1 MTWTGRRAAFIAA
14 LAAVCVCFLPAF
26 AARAWAGVVGLELAQ
41 QNVASSNDVNSAE
54 ATCPASKVALG
65 GGGFDTASGSVIL
78 DDLRPLAGFAGM
90 RVQVVKDETAPASSG
105 ITALARCAVALPGL
119 ERVTATSPLSSAN
132 KEVTATCPADKRVV
146 GTGAEINAGGGQV
159 VLDGIIPD
167 DALTRVTAQGAED
180 QTGYASLWS
189 VTAHAICADPP
200 RGLGLARTSERPN
213 VFGQLP
219 LECGYSGASLVGK
232 AIVGVGYDVQGGSG
246 EVRIATLGSSE
257 SPTPP
262 SQRTVFRF
270 LADQDGVSTSWSVTG
285 YAICA
290 DWLVGRGGETLPSS
304 STAKTLSV
312 TCPGQLLL
320 GGGGDTTGA
329 LGEVALRNISASA
342 FNGLR
347 VDAVE
352 IAPGTPTSW
361 NLRGSGICSS
371 SLPGTETVTATSP
384 SNSSTKTASVTC
396 PAGKRVLG
404 VGGGVSAANGQV
416 ILDGLGPNTGLTAAS
431 ATGVEVQG
439 GSAGDWTVRVDAVC
453 APPLPGL
460 QLVSA
465 VSGLDSND
473 KSLIAQCPGLK
484 NLVGAGGDISAA
496 GGQAGLNRVLP
507 SAALDAV
514 TVRAN
519 EDEDGYAGPWGLT
532 AFAVCAAP

>member
-1 MTWTGRRAAFIAA
+1 MTWTGGRAAFIAA
-14 LAAVCVCFLPAF
+14 LAAVCGCVL
-26 AARAWAGVVGLELAQ
+26 AALAPGAWAGVVGLQLVQ
-41 QNVASSNDVNSAE
+41 QDVVSSDAVASGE
-54 ATCPASKVALG
+54 AVCAPSKRAVG
-65 GGGFDTASGSVIL
+65 GGGFEQSTGRLVL
-78 DDLRPLAGFAGM
+78 DDLRPLSGFTGM
-90 RVQVVKDETAPASSG
+90 RVQVVKDESAPASSG
-105 ITALARCAVALPGL
+105 VRALARCAVALPGL
-119 ERVTATSPLSSAN
+119 ERVSATSPLSSAN
-132 KEVTATCPADKRVV
+132 KEVTVTCPSGKRVV

-159 VLDGIIPD
+159 VLDGIVPD
-167 DALTRVTAQGAED
+167 DALTSVTAQGAED

-200 RGLGLARTSERPN
+200 RGLSLARTSEPPN

-219 LECGYSGASLVGK
+219 LECGYSGAALVGRN
-232 AIVGVGYDVQGGSG
+232 IVGVGYDIQGAPG
-246 EVRIATLGSSE
+246 EVRIATLGSSGSSE
-257 SPTPP
+257 LDF
-262 SQRTVFRF
+262 QRTTFRV
-270 LADQDGVSTSWSVTG
+270 LGDQDGISTSWSFTG

-290 DWLVGRGGETLPSS
+290 DWMVGRTSATLPSS
-304 STAKTLSV
+304 STTKTVSV
-312 TCPGQLLL
+312 PCPGQVSL

-329 LGEVALRNISASA
+329 LGEVALRNISASST
-342 FNGLR
+342 GGVR

-352 IAPGTPTSW
+352 IFPGTPTSW
-361 NLRGSGICSS
+361 NLRAVDICAS
-371 SLPGTETVTATSP
+371 SLPGTETVTSTSA
-384 SNSSTKTASVTC
+384 SNSSTKSVSVSC

-404 VGGGVSAANGQV
+404 VGGGVSAADGQV

-439 GSAGDWTVRVDAVC
+439 GSAGDWTVRVDAIC
-453 APPLPGL
+453 APPPPGL
-460 QLVSA
+460 ELVSA

-473 KSLIAQCPGLK
+473 KTVTAHCPGLK

-507 SAALDAV
+507 SALLDAV